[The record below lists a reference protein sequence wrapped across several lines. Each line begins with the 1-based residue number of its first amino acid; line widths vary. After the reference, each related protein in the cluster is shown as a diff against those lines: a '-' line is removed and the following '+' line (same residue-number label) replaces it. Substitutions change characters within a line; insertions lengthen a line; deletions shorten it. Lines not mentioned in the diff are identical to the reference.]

1 MGPGI
6 PTRPGSQRNPSNVGA
21 VGSSG
26 SKRKGRQHL
35 PKVGTPKD
43 LEWRRHEHLE
53 EAIHPFSDE
62 PDRRRSSVGAIVAIA
77 VLALVLVGILGLIL
91 FT

>member
-1 MGPGI
+1 
-6 PTRPGSQRNPSNVGA
+6 

-26 SKRKGRQHL
+26 EKRKGRQHL

-43 LEWRRHEHLE
+43 MAWDRHERIE
-53 EAIHPFSDE
+53 EALHPFSDN
-62 PDRRRSSVGAIVAIA
+62 PDRRRGPLGAIVLVAA
-77 VLALVLVGILGLIL
+77 VVLVLVGIFALIL

>member
-1 MGPGI
+1 
-6 PTRPGSQRNPSNVGA
+6 

-26 SKRKGRQHL
+26 EKRKGRQHL

-43 LEWRRHEHLE
+43 LAWERHERIE
-53 EAIHPFSDE
+53 EALHPFSDD
-62 PDRRRSSVGAIVAIA
+62 PDGRRSPVGAAVAIV
-77 VLALVLVGILGLIL
+77 VLAVVLLGILGLIL